1 MSERDEPTP
10 RVPPHVPL
18 TDAERVDWLE
28 VDLDRLEDVI
38 LLVSK
43 DKITVRVAID
53 RLARWL
59 P

>member
-10 RVPPHVPL
+10 RVRHVPL

-28 VDLDRLEDVI
+28 VDRERLEDVFR
-38 LLVSK
+38 LQAREN
-43 DKITVRVAID
+43 ITVRVAID